1 MLATT
6 MPPKLYI
13 PSTTYK
19 HLKEAAN
26 WADKKWASIWQ
37 PKSFKA
43 LKSLLIAIKI
53 LILNF

>member
-6 MPPKLYI
+6 TPPKLYI

-26 WADKKWASIWQ
+26 WADKRWASIWQ
-37 PKSFKA
+37 PKGWGMY
-43 LKSLLIAIKI
+43 LI
-53 LILNF
+53 FSP